1 MGSTPFQS
9 RIISY
14 SKELFGLSNAFIMK
28 SLENDYSPD
37 TDTSSWL
44 IGIEDGGS
52 GFPKQWRFSEITSLI
67 GFKIILIYTTGHGST
82 WSKLSY

>member
-1 MGSTPFQS
+1 
-9 RIISY
+9 
-14 SKELFGLSNAFIMK
+14 MK

-82 WSKLSY
+82 